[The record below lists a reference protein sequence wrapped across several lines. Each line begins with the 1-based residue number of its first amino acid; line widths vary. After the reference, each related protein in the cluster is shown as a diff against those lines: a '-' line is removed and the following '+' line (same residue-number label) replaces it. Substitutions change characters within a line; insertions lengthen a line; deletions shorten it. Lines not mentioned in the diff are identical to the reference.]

1 MPEFTVALNQ
11 LAIIDITNLLTAGLA
26 DFVFG
31 IDCPGCTE
39 TIHGLWGAS
48 GISDPLPILTLEF
61 STAVPEPATA
71 LVFACGLMG
80 LATARALR
88 RRV

>member
-39 TIHGLWGAS
+39 PIHGLWGAS
-48 GISDPLPILTLEF
+48 CISDPLPILTLEL
-61 STAVPEPATA
+61 STAIPEPATA